1 MTVPSLIEA
10 VRRRAERLH
19 SAAEV
24 DAAITRM
31 AAAITADWAD
41 ANPVVLCI
49 LNGAIVVT
57 GRLLPRLD
65 FPLELDSVHATR
77 YGRET
82 RGGDLHWLHTPRT
95 DLCGRN
101 VLLVDDVLDEGVT
114 LAAIRDYCL
123 EQGARAVRIAVLVD
137 KKLPN
142 PKPCRADYVGL
153 VCDNRYIFGCGMDY
167 QGYWR
172 NLPDIYA
179 VKERQS

>member
-1 MTVPSLIEA
+1 M
-10 VRRRAERLH
+10 
-19 SAAEV
+19 AAE
-24 DAAITRM
+24 
-31 AAAITADWAD
+31 ITADWRE

-57 GRLLPRLD
+57 GRLLPKLD

-77 YGRET
+77 YGGET
-82 RGGDLHWLHTPRT
+82 HGGELHWLHVPRT
-95 DLCGRN
+95 DLDGRN
-101 VLLVDDVLDEGVT
+101 VLLVDDVLDEGIT

-123 EQGARAVRIAVLVD
+123 AHGTRAVRIAVLVD
-137 KKLPN
+137 KRLPR

-167 QGYWR
+167 HGYWR

-179 VKERQS
+179 VREA